1 MALTDYEKQ
10 KIIQRLEDLDDVARA
25 LILASIDA
33 FAEWLAN
40 VLYEIFLKIQHAL
53 SKFWKWLRSQFD

>member
-10 KIIQRLEDLDDVARA
+10 KIIQKLEDLDDVARA

-53 SKFWKWLRSQFD
+53 NKFWKWLRSQFD

>member
-10 KIIQRLEDLDDVARA
+10 KIIQRLDDLDDVARA

-53 SKFWKWLRSQFD
+53 KKFWTWLRSQFD